1 MSNELAILMQQNPA
15 LLQTGLDADTLAVA
29 GGGGGNNVTKRISIK
44 GGVFRK
50 YAGGEEVGTIEDRSM
65 NVVFIRMAHNAS
77 RMYYASSYKDG
88 EKIVPTCWSSDS
100 RTPDADVTNPPASS
114 CDQCPY
120 SVKNSVAGNGSACR
134 LSWRTAV
141 TVPGD
146 PSGDIYQLV
155 LPSTSCWQKEDNG
168 KWGFRPYVQM
178 LANNNIGASKII
190 TKMQF
195 DTKSPTPKLLFS
207 PVGVLTPEQLADVE
221 KQAKSQ
227 IADNYIKLT
236 VYKPKEEG
244 EAPAPQVAAP
254 QAQPTPAP
262 VAQATSDV
270 QSDVV
275 VEQPTLRAEP
285 APTQKPNDVS
295 SIVKKWSV
303 KT

>member
-1 MSNELAILMQQNPA
+1 MSNELAVLLQQNPA

-29 GGGGGNNVTKRISIK
+29 GGGGGNVTKRISIK

-88 EKIVPTCWSSDS
+88 EKITPTCWSSDS
-100 RTPDADVTNPPASS
+100 RTPDADVANPPAAS

-141 TVPGD
+141 VVPGD

-178 LANNNIGASKII
+178 LANNNVGASKVI

-207 PVGVLTPEQLADVE
+207 PVGVLTPEQIADVE
-221 KQAKSQ
+221 QQAKS
-227 IADNYIKLT
+227 ATAEGYIKLT

-244 EAPAPQVAAP
+244 EAPAPQAQ
-254 QAQPTPAP
+254 QATPPAP
-262 VAQATSDV
+262 ADPSTLP
-270 QSDVV
+270 QSDVAA
-275 VEQPTLRAEP
+275 EQPTLRAEP
-285 APTQKPNDVS
+285 APVQKPTDVS

>member
-1 MSNELAILMQQNPA
+1 MSNELAVLLQQNPA

-29 GGGGGNNVTKRISIK
+29 GGGGGNVTKRISIK

-88 EKIVPTCWSSDS
+88 EKIIPTCWSSDS
-100 RTPDADVTNPPASS
+100 RTPDADVANPPAAS

-207 PVGVLTPEQLADVE
+207 PVGVLTPEQIAEVE
-221 KQAKSQ
+221 QQAKSQ
-227 IADNYIKLT
+227 TADNYIKLT
-236 VYKPKEEG
+236 VYKPKDEG
-244 EAPAPQVAAP
+244 EAPAQV
-254 QAQPTPAP
+254 AQPTPAP
-262 VAQATSDV
+262 QASAPSNT
-270 QSDVV
+270 QSDVA

-285 APTQKPNDVS
+285 APVQKPTDVS

-303 KT
+303 KS

>member
-1 MSNELAILMQQNPA
+1 MSNELSVILQNNPA
-15 LLQTGLDADTLAVA
+15 LVQTGLDADTLAVA
-29 GGGGGNNVTKRISIK
+29 GGVVNTNKRISIK

-50 YAGGEEVGTIEDRSM
+50 YAGGKEVGAIEDRHM
-65 NVVFIRMAHNAS
+65 NVIIVKMAHNAS

-100 RTPDADVTNPPASS
+100 RTPDTDVKNPPAAS

-141 TVPGD
+141 VLPDQPDGD
-146 PSGDIYQLV
+146 VMQLV

-178 LANNNIGASKII
+178 LANNNVSASRII

-195 DTKSPTPKLLFS
+195 DTKSPTPKVLFS
-207 PVGVLTPEQLADVE
+207 PIGAVPPEQYAIIE

-227 IADNYIKLT
+227 AAESAVRLT
-236 VYKPKEEG
+236 VYQGEQTTEG
-244 EAPAPQVAAP
+244 EAPAQPQVV
-254 QAQPTPAP
+254 QPTPQP
-262 VAQATSDV
+262 TV
-270 QSDVV
+270 QSD
-275 VEQPTLRAEP
+275 LAEP
-285 APTQKPNDVS
+285 VLRETPSVTPTAPAVNTSGVGD
-295 SIVKKWSV
+295 IVKKWSV
-303 KT
+303 KN

>member
-1 MSNELAILMQQNPA
+1 
-15 LLQTGLDADTLAVA
+15 
-29 GGGGGNNVTKRISIK
+29 
-44 GGVFRK
+44 
-50 YAGGEEVGTIEDRSM
+50 M

-88 EKIVPTCWSSDS
+88 EKIVPSCWSTDS
-100 RTPDADVTNPPASS
+100 RTPDTDVPNPPASS

-146 PSGDIYQLV
+146 PSNDIYQLV

-195 DTKSPTPKLLFS
+195 DTKSPTPKLIFS
-207 PVGVLTPEQLADVE
+207 PVGVLTPEQLVDVE

-227 IADNYIKLT
+227 TADNYIKLT

-244 EAPAPQVAAP
+244 EAPAPQAAAP
-254 QAQPTPAP
+254 QAQPVATPQTA
-262 VAQATSDV
+262 SDV

-275 VEQPTLRAEP
+275 VEQPTLRTEP
-285 APTQKPNDVS
+285 APIQKPNDVS

>member
-29 GGGGGNNVTKRISIK
+29 GGGGNNVTKRISIK

-100 RTPDADVTNPPASS
+100 RTPDADVANPPASS

-146 PSGDIYQLV
+146 PSNDIYQLV
-155 LPSTSCWQKEDNG
+155 LPSTSCWQKEDGG

-207 PVGVLTPEQLADVE
+207 PVGVLTPEQLTEVE
-221 KQAKSQ
+221 RQAKSQ
-227 IADNYIKLT
+227 TADNYIKLT

-244 EAPAPQVAAP
+244 EAPQVQATTT
-254 QAQPTPAP
+254 QAQPTEPTP
-262 VAQATSDV
+262 DVA

-275 VEQPTLRAEP
+275 IDQPTLRAEP

>member
-29 GGGGGNNVTKRISIK
+29 GGGGNNVTKRISIK

-77 RMYYASSYKDG
+77 RMYYASTYKDG

-100 RTPDADVTNPPASS
+100 RTPDADVPNPPASS

-146 PSGDIYQLV
+146 PSNDIYQLV

-178 LANNNIGASKII
+178 LANNNIGASKIV

-207 PVGVLTPEQLADVE
+207 PVGVLSPEQIADVE

-227 IADNYIKLT
+227 TADNYIKLT

-244 EAPAPQVAAP
+244 QAPAVSAP
-254 QAQPTPAP
+254 QPAAQPTPAP
-262 VAQATSDV
+262 ATA
-270 QSDVV
+270 QSDVAV
-275 VEQPTLRAEP
+275 DQPTLRAEP
-285 APTQKPNDVS
+285 APMQKPTDVS

>member
-29 GGGGGNNVTKRISIK
+29 GGGGNNVTKRISIK

-88 EKIVPTCWSSDS
+88 EKIVPTCWSTDS
-100 RTPDADVTNPPASS
+100 RTPDADVANPPASS

-146 PSGDIYQLV
+146 PSNDIYQLV

-207 PVGVLTPEQLADVE
+207 PVGVLTPEQLTEVE
-221 KQAKSQ
+221 RQAKSQ
-227 IADNYIKLT
+227 TADNYIKLT

-244 EAPAPQVAAP
+244 EAPQVQATTT
-254 QAQPTPAP
+254 QAQPTTSTPD
-262 VAQATSDV
+262 VA
-270 QSDVV
+270 QSDVAI
-275 VEQPTLRAEP
+275 EQPTLRAEP
-285 APTQKPNDVS
+285 APIQKPNDVS

>member
-1 MSNELAILMQQNPA
+1 LNFYGTATGHKINDPILFTKDSWWKRFKNEIKAMILSDHLSNIMLRFINDKRP
-15 LLQTGLDADTLAVA
+15 LDLKINYNC
-29 GGGGGNNVTKRISIK
+29 NN
-44 GGVFRK
+44 
-50 YAGGEEVGTIEDRSM
+50 
-65 NVVFIRMAHNAS
+65 
-77 RMYYASSYKDG
+77 
-88 EKIVPTCWSSDS
+88 IV
-100 RTPDADVTNPPASS
+100 
-114 CDQCPY
+114 
-120 SVKNSVAGNGSACR
+120 
-134 LSWRTAV
+134 
-141 TVPGD
+141 
-146 PSGDIYQLV
+146 DIYTSISHLLV

-227 IADNYIKLT
+227 TADNYIKLT

-275 VEQPTLRAEP
+275 IEQPTLRAEP

>member
-1 MSNELAILMQQNPA
+1 MSNELAVLLQQNPA

-29 GGGGGNNVTKRISIK
+29 GGGGGNVTKRISIK

-88 EKIVPTCWSSDS
+88 EKITPTCWSSDS
-100 RTPDADVTNPPASS
+100 RTPDADVANPPAAS

-141 TVPGD
+141 VVPGD

-178 LANNNIGASKII
+178 LANNNVGASKVI

-207 PVGVLTPEQLADVE
+207 PVGVLTPEQIAEVE
-221 KQAKSQ
+221 QQAKS
-227 IADNYIKLT
+227 ATAEGYIKLT

-244 EAPAPQVAAP
+244 EAPAPQAQ
-254 QAQPTPAP
+254 QATPPAP
-262 VAQATSDV
+262 ADPSTLP
-270 QSDVV
+270 QSDVAA
-275 VEQPTLRAEP
+275 EQPTLRAEP
-285 APTQKPNDVS
+285 APVQKPTDVS

-303 KT
+303 RT

>member
-29 GGGGGNNVTKRISIK
+29 GGGGNNVTKRISIK

-88 EKIVPTCWSSDS
+88 EKIIPTCWSTDS
-100 RTPDADVTNPPASS
+100 RTPDADVANPPASS

-146 PSGDIYQLV
+146 PSNDIYQLV
-155 LPSTSCWQKEDNG
+155 LPSTSCWQKEDGG

-207 PVGVLTPEQLADVE
+207 PVGVLTPDQLSEVE
-221 KQAKSQ
+221 RQAKSQ
-227 IADNYIKLT
+227 TADNYIKLT

-244 EAPAPQVAAP
+244 EAPQVQATTT
-254 QAQPTPAP
+254 QAQPTAP
-262 VAQATSDV
+262 TPDVA
-270 QSDVV
+270 QSDVAID
-275 VEQPTLRAEP
+275 QPTLRAEP

>member
-1 MSNELAILMQQNPA
+1 MSNELAVLLQQNPA

-29 GGGGGNNVTKRISIK
+29 GGGGGNVTKRISIK

-88 EKIVPTCWSSDS
+88 EKITPTCWSSDS
-100 RTPDADVTNPPASS
+100 RTPDADVVNPPASS

-141 TVPGD
+141 VVPGD

-178 LANNNIGASKII
+178 LANNNVGASKVI

-207 PVGVLTPEQLADVE
+207 PVGVLTPEQIAEVE
-221 KQAKSQ
+221 QQARS
-227 IADNYIKLT
+227 ATAEGYIKLT

-244 EAPAPQVAAP
+244 EAPAPQAQ
-254 QAQPTPAP
+254 QATPPAP
-262 VAQATSDV
+262 ADPSTLP
-270 QSDVV
+270 QSDVAAD
-275 VEQPTLRAEP
+275 QPTLRTEP
-285 APTQKPNDVS
+285 APVQKPTDVS

>member
-29 GGGGGNNVTKRISIK
+29 GGGGNNVTKRISIK

-88 EKIVPTCWSSDS
+88 EKIVPSCWSTDS
-100 RTPDADVTNPPASS
+100 RTPDTDVPNPPASS

-146 PSGDIYQLV
+146 PSNDIYQLV

-227 IADNYIKLT
+227 TADNYIKLT

-275 VEQPTLRAEP
+275 IEQPTLRAEP

>member
-1 MSNELAILMQQNPA
+1 MSNELAVLLQQNPA

-29 GGGGGNNVTKRISIK
+29 GGGGGNVTKRISIK

-88 EKIVPTCWSSDS
+88 EKITPTCWSSDS
-100 RTPDADVTNPPASS
+100 RTPDADVANPPAAS

-141 TVPGD
+141 VVPGD

-178 LANNNIGASKII
+178 LANNNVGASKVI

-207 PVGVLTPEQLADVE
+207 PVGVLTPEQIAEVE
-221 KQAKSQ
+221 QQAKS
-227 IADNYIKLT
+227 ATAEGYIKLT

-244 EAPAPQVAAP
+244 EAPAPQAQ
-254 QAQPTPAP
+254 QATPPAP
-262 VAQATSDV
+262 ADPSTLP
-270 QSDVV
+270 QSDVAA
-275 VEQPTLRAEP
+275 EQPTLRAEP
-285 APTQKPNDVS
+285 APVQKPTDVS

>member
-29 GGGGGNNVTKRISIK
+29 GGGGNNVTKRISIK

-88 EKIVPTCWSSDS
+88 EKIVPTCWSTDS
-100 RTPDADVTNPPASS
+100 RTPDADVANPPASS

-146 PSGDIYQLV
+146 PSNDIYQLV

-178 LANNNIGASKII
+178 LANNNIGASKIV

-207 PVGVLTPEQLADVE
+207 PVGVLTPEQLTEVE
-221 KQAKSQ
+221 RQAKSQ
-227 IADNYIKLT
+227 TADNYIKLT

-244 EAPAPQVAAP
+244 EAPQAV
-254 QAQPTPAP
+254 AQPTPAP
-262 VAQATSDV
+262 QASAPSDV
-270 QSDVV
+270 QSDVAID
-275 VEQPTLRAEP
+275 QPTLRAEP
-285 APTQKPNDVS
+285 APIQKPNDVS

>member
-1 MSNELAILMQQNPA
+1 MSNELAVLLQQNPA

-29 GGGGGNNVTKRISIK
+29 GGGGNNVTKRISIK

-65 NVVFIRMAHNAS
+65 NVVFIRMAHHAS

-100 RTPDADVTNPPASS
+100 RTPDADVKNPPAKS

-141 TVPGD
+141 VVPND

-178 LANNNIGASKII
+178 LANNNVGASKVI

-207 PVGVLTPEQLADVE
+207 PEIG
-221 KQAKSQ
+221 
-227 IADNYIKLT
+227 
-236 VYKPKEEG
+236 
-244 EAPAPQVAAP
+244 
-254 QAQPTPAP
+254 
-262 VAQATSDV
+262 
-270 QSDVV
+270 
-275 VEQPTLRAEP
+275 RAH
-285 APTQKPNDVS
+285 V
-295 SIVKKWSV
+295 
-303 KT
+303 

>member
-29 GGGGGNNVTKRISIK
+29 GGGGNNVTKRISIK

-88 EKIVPTCWSSDS
+88 EKIIPTCWSTDS
-100 RTPDADVTNPPASS
+100 RTPDADVSNPPASS

-146 PSGDIYQLV
+146 PSNDIYQLV
-155 LPSTSCWQKEDNG
+155 LPSTSCWQKEDGG

-207 PVGVLTPEQLADVE
+207 PVGVLTPEQLAEVE
-221 KQAKSQ
+221 RQAKSQ
-227 IADNYIKLT
+227 TADNYIKLT

-244 EAPAPQVAAP
+244 EAPTPQAAAQPAPAP
-254 QAQPTPAP
+254 QASAP
-262 VAQATSDV
+262 SDV

-275 VEQPTLRAEP
+275 VDQPTLRAEP

>member
-1 MSNELAILMQQNPA
+1 MSNELSVILQNNPA
-15 LLQTGLDADTLAVA
+15 LIQTGLDADTLAVA
-29 GGGGGNNVTKRISIK
+29 GGAVNTSKRISIK

-50 YAGGEEVGTIEDRSM
+50 YAGGKEVGAIEDRHM
-65 NVVFIRMAHNAS
+65 NVIIVKMAHNAS

-100 RTPDADVTNPPASS
+100 RTPDADVKNPPASS

-141 TVPGD
+141 VLPDQPDGD
-146 PSGDIYQLV
+146 VMQLV

-178 LANNNIGASKII
+178 LANNNVSASRII

-195 DTKSPTPKLLFS
+195 DTKSPTPKVLFS
-207 PVGVLTPEQLADVE
+207 PIGAVPPEQYAIIE

-227 IADNYIKLT
+227 AAESAVKLT
-236 VYKPKEEG
+236 VYQGEQTEG
-244 EAPAPQVAAP
+244 EAPAQPQVVA
-254 QAQPTPAP
+254 PTPT
-262 VAQATSDV
+262 QA
-270 QSDVV
+270 QSDVAEPLLR
-275 VEQPTLRAEP
+275 EQPTVTPTAP
-285 APTQKPNDVS
+285 AVNTSGVGD
-295 SIVKKWSV
+295 IVKKWSV
-303 KT
+303 KN

>member
-29 GGGGGNNVTKRISIK
+29 GGGGNNVTKRISIK

-100 RTPDADVTNPPASS
+100 RTPDADVANPPASS

-178 LANNNIGASKII
+178 LANNNVGASKVI

-221 KQAKSQ
+221 KQAMLLPLFSKIIQ
-227 IADNYIKLT
+227 I
-236 VYKPKEEG
+236 
-244 EAPAPQVAAP
+244 
-254 QAQPTPAP
+254 
-262 VAQATSDV
+262 
-270 QSDVV
+270 
-275 VEQPTLRAEP
+275 TLY
-285 APTQKPNDVS
+285 NN
-295 SIVKKWSV
+295 
-303 KT
+303 

>member
-1 MSNELAILMQQNPA
+1 
-15 LLQTGLDADTLAVA
+15 
-29 GGGGGNNVTKRISIK
+29 
-44 GGVFRK
+44 
-50 YAGGEEVGTIEDRSM
+50 M

-88 EKIVPTCWSSDS
+88 EKIVPTCWSTDS
-100 RTPDADVTNPPASS
+100 RTPDADVANPPASS

-146 PSGDIYQLV
+146 PSNDIYQLV

-178 LANNNIGASKII
+178 LANNNIGASKIV

-207 PVGVLTPEQLADVE
+207 PVGVLTPEQLTEVE
-221 KQAKSQ
+221 RQAKSQ
-227 IADNYIKLT
+227 TADNYIKLT

-244 EAPAPQVAAP
+244 EAPQAV
-254 QAQPTPAP
+254 AQPTPAP
-262 VAQATSDV
+262 QASAPSDV
-270 QSDVV
+270 QSDVAID
-275 VEQPTLRAEP
+275 QPTLRAEP
-285 APTQKPNDVS
+285 APIQKPNDVS

>member
-29 GGGGGNNVTKRISIK
+29 GGGGNNVTKRISIK

-100 RTPDADVTNPPASS
+100 RTPDADVANPPASS

-146 PSGDIYQLV
+146 PSNDIYQLV
-155 LPSTSCWQKEDNG
+155 LPSTSCWQKEDGG

-207 PVGVLTPEQLADVE
+207 PVGVLTPEQLAEVE

-227 IADNYIKLT
+227 TADNYIKLT

-244 EAPAPQVAAP
+244 EAPAPQAAV
-254 QAQPTPAP
+254 QPTPAP
-262 VAQATSDV
+262 QASAPSDV

-275 VEQPTLRAEP
+275 VDQPTLRAEP

>member
-29 GGGGGNNVTKRISIK
+29 GGGGNNVTKRISIK

-88 EKIVPTCWSSDS
+88 EKIVPTCWSTDS
-100 RTPDADVTNPPASS
+100 RTPDADVANPPASS

-146 PSGDIYQLV
+146 PSNDIYQLV
-155 LPSTSCWQKEDNG
+155 LPSTSCWQKEDGG

-207 PVGVLTPEQLADVE
+207 PVGVLTPDQLSEVE
-221 KQAKSQ
+221 RQAKSQ
-227 IADNYIKLT
+227 TADNYIKLT

-244 EAPAPQVAAP
+244 EAPQVQATTT
-254 QAQPTPAP
+254 QAQPTAP
-262 VAQATSDV
+262 TPDVA

-275 VEQPTLRAEP
+275 IDQPTLRAEP

>member
-1 MSNELAILMQQNPA
+1 MSNELAVLLQQNPA

-29 GGGGGNNVTKRISIK
+29 GGSGGNVTKRISIK
-44 GGVFRK
+44 GGIFRK

-88 EKIVPTCWSSDS
+88 EKITPTCWSSDS
-100 RTPDADVTNPPASS
+100 RTPDADVANPPAAS

-141 TVPGD
+141 VVPGD
-146 PSGDIYQLV
+146 PSNDIYQLV

-178 LANNNIGASKII
+178 LANNNVGASKVI

-207 PVGVLTPEQLADVE
+207 PVGVLTPEQMTEIDQ
-221 KQAKSQ
+221 QAKS
-227 IADNYIKLT
+227 ATAEGYIKLT

-244 EAPAPQVAAP
+244 ETPAPQAS
-254 QAQPTPAP
+254 QATPPAP
-262 VAQATSDV
+262 ADPSTLP
-270 QSDVV
+270 QSDVAEV
-275 VEQPTLRAEP
+275 QPTLRTEP
-285 APTQKPNDVS
+285 APVQKPTDVS

>member
-1 MSNELAILMQQNPA
+1 
-15 LLQTGLDADTLAVA
+15 
-29 GGGGGNNVTKRISIK
+29 
-44 GGVFRK
+44 
-50 YAGGEEVGTIEDRSM
+50 
-65 NVVFIRMAHNAS
+65 
-77 RMYYASSYKDG
+77 
-88 EKIVPTCWSSDS
+88 
-100 RTPDADVTNPPASS
+100 
-114 CDQCPY
+114 
-120 SVKNSVAGNGSACR
+120 
-134 LSWRTAV
+134 
-141 TVPGD
+141 
-146 PSGDIYQLV
+146 
-155 LPSTSCWQKEDNG
+155 
-168 KWGFRPYVQM
+168 M

-227 IADNYIKLT
+227 TADNYIKLT

-244 EAPAPQVAAP
+244 EAPAPQVAA
-254 QAQPTPAP
+254 QPASTPAP
-262 VAQATSDV
+262 AVQAASDV

-275 VEQPTLRAEP
+275 IEQPTLRAEP

>member
-1 MSNELAILMQQNPA
+1 
-15 LLQTGLDADTLAVA
+15 
-29 GGGGGNNVTKRISIK
+29 
-44 GGVFRK
+44 
-50 YAGGEEVGTIEDRSM
+50 
-65 NVVFIRMAHNAS
+65 
-77 RMYYASSYKDG
+77 
-88 EKIVPTCWSSDS
+88 
-100 RTPDADVTNPPASS
+100 
-114 CDQCPY
+114 
-120 SVKNSVAGNGSACR
+120 
-134 LSWRTAV
+134 
-141 TVPGD
+141 VPGD
-146 PSGDIYQLV
+146 PSNDIYQLV

-227 IADNYIKLT
+227 TADNYIKLT
-236 VYKPKEEG
+236 VYKPKDEG
-244 EAPAPQVAAP
+244 EAPAQAT
-254 QAQPTPAP
+254 AQPVATPQTA
-262 VAQATSDV
+262 SDV

-275 VEQPTLRAEP
+275 VEQPTLRAES
-285 APTQKPNDVS
+285 APIQKPNDVS